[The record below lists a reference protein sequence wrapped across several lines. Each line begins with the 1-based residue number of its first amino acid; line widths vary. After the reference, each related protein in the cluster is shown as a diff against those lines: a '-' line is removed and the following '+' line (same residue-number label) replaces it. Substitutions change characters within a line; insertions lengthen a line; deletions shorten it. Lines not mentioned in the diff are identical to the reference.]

1 MQIVS
6 RYLVAE
12 TVKSQIAVFF
22 VLMTIFV
29 TQKFVRVLADAS
41 EGDIPASLVI
51 GFLALKLPALATM
64 IIPLSLFLGILI
76 SHGRFYVDSE
86 MAVMQACGIS
96 EWYVLVLCWYVSC
109 GGPYRQCVHFMAITL
124 GSTAR
129 I

>member
-76 SHGRFYVDSE
+76 STVG
-86 MAVMQACGIS
+86 
-96 EWYVLVLCWYVSC
+96 
-109 GGPYRQCVHFMAITL
+109 FMWIAKW
-124 GSTAR
+124 R
-129 I
+129 